1 MALKFKNDLLEDL
14 NLEAVDMDTLPI
26 ATTVDEAALTKMEIE
41 QNEQVA
47 SNTNFFGSLDRGVQE
62 EWIGGTVVNNWD
74 RITSASGKPI
84 SKFTPELVNQLTFGI
99 KDRVAVREVLED
111 ATTNGLNSALLMKQS
126 YLKTQK
132 NLEYIEA
139 DGMSGTTARV
149 IAMLTDPVEWG
160 AIWAASAGATAIG
173 SPIAGGSVFM
183 LGATKKLGTAYKAA
197 TAASIAATEAAVF
210 EGIRAKY
217 RYDIDGGDV
226 MVAMGLSAAL
236 GGSFDA
242 VSTTLIR
249 NGQRNL
255 IAGKIA
261 RGEELSDVEKRW
273 YEENSSD
280 AITARIIARE
290 AQDGDEFAETVVTK
304 GKDADALTTKDV
316 AALPDI
322 DSVNLLWF
330 TNKLRRLV
338 STGYKLGTSNLG
350 WARYASYVLGMN
362 STGYRGQK
370 LAANNSASEIAEQ
383 LQFMYRDRLARI
395 LPVEQTKWQKST
407 GGSFLDFNRL
417 VSRYVRGIETD
428 VPEEV
433 IRAGERIKEVQN
445 ELAELASEAG
455 VSGFTKDMLTNTNY
469 MSRIF
474 SEERIRSI
482 RARLGGGEEA
492 DLQIAMLV
500 ETAIRKG
507 QPNIEENVKNLLN
520 KKLKK
525 KIGQKDIDAYITRIS
540 KAYTRSI
547 TDPKFA
553 RTGAGGANEMNLE
566 DLSAILK
573 DEGFTKAEIDDIT
586 ELMTRTNIPKSHK
599 RARPRMLLDEGATV
613 ALRNADG
620 SVEDYRFADLLEE
633 DAEQLV
639 NGYVFQLSGA
649 IGLARNGINTNK
661 KNSGIDYII
670 GQIQKEGAEA
680 NMSTDDI
687 KEMTDAV
694 EFMYDGITGRLA
706 QREEV
711 SNKARENFIALRAFS
726 FAVNMGMSGMSS
738 LMEISNALFE
748 YSFKTLLKSVPA
760 YAKLLSRF
768 QDGTADESLIQ
779 ELIDIMGMGQEVA
792 LGKWNNVTRM
802 DTEDVGA
809 QVISPERAWGD
820 KRGWS
825 TKALDGA
832 GDLSLRA
839 QKGVAYWSGLTG
851 VTQTLRRMTMLNFT
865 NEWALKA
872 AKGKLPFSKV
882 KLNQLGL
889 DDEMAEKIRLT
900 MASNIV
906 EKNANGTVKKLNID
920 QWDEDVREAFRA
932 AGFKEARQN
941 VQETNIA
948 SMNKTLRGEYGKTFG
963 QFLSFTMASLEQQT
977 SRLATRAK
985 GKDIAVAKV
994 MVSAAM
1000 MGGLMY
1006 TARVYMNAAGRSDRE
1021 EYIKE
1026 RMKGDKLMLGALGQV
1041 GASSLFSYVL
1051 QVASGSM
1058 QGNGYAITPPAVGIG
1073 LNLAS
1078 TGKNL
1083 FDKAMGDDMTEA
1095 EWRKMLRLV
1104 PFQSLYGARQALNAV
1119 AASFAD

>member
-26 ATTVDEAALTKMEIE
+26 AVTVDEAAITKMEIQ

-47 SNTNFFGSLDRGVQE
+47 SDTNFFGSLGKGVQE
-62 EWIGGTVVNNWD
+62 EWIGGTVVSNWD
-74 RITSASGKPI
+74 RITSATGKPI
-84 SKFTPELVNQLTFGI
+84 SKFTPELVRDLTSGL

-111 ATTNGLNSALLMKQS
+111 AQTNGLNSALLTKQS

-149 IAMLTDPVEWG
+149 LAMLTDPVEWG
-160 AIWAASAGATAIG
+160 AIWAASATASVIG
-173 SPIAGGSVFM
+173 TPVAGGGVFM
-183 LGATKKLGTAYKAA
+183 LGASKKLGTAYKAA
-197 TAASIAATEAAVF
+197 TAAGIASAEAAVF

-226 MVAMGLSAAL
+226 AVAMGLSAAL
-236 GGSFDA
+236 GGTFDA

-255 IAGKIA
+255 LAGKVA
-261 RGEELSDVEKRW
+261 RGEDLSEVEQRW
-273 YEENSSD
+273 YDENGGD
-280 AITARIIARE
+280 ALTAKIISRE
-290 AQDGDEFAETVVTK
+290 TQDGGEFAETVATK
-304 GKDADALTTKDV
+304 GKDADALETEDV
-316 AALPDI
+316 ALLPDI
-322 DSVNLLWF
+322 DSVDLFKL
-330 TNKLRRLV
+330 TNRLRRYV

-362 STGYRGQK
+362 STGYKGQK
-370 LAANNSASEIAEQ
+370 LAANTSASEHAEQ
-383 LQFMYRDRLARI
+383 LQLMYRDRLSRI
-395 LPVEQTKWQKST
+395 MPVEQQKWRQNT

-455 VSGFTKDMLTNTNY
+455 VVGFTKDMLTNPNY

-474 SEERIRSI
+474 SEERIRGI

-492 DLQIAMLV
+492 DLQIALLV

-507 QPNIEENVKNLLN
+507 QPNIEENVKNLLK

-525 KIGQKDIDAYITRIS
+525 KIGQKDINAYITRIS

-553 RTGAGGANEMNLE
+553 RTGAGGASEMNLE
-566 DLSAILK
+566 DLSDILK
-573 DEGFTKAEIDDIT
+573 AEGFTKLEIDDIT

-599 RARPRMLLDEGATV
+599 RARPRMLLDEGAVV
-613 ALRNADG
+613 ALRNSDG

-649 IGLARNGINTNK
+649 IGLARNGIDTNK
-661 KNSGIDYII
+661 KNSDIKYLI
-670 GQIQKEGAEA
+670 GKIEKEGNAA

-694 EFMYDGITGRLA
+694 QFMYDGITGRLA
-706 QREEV
+706 QREEI
-711 SNKARENFIALRAFS
+711 SNKTRETFIAMRAFS

-738 LMEISNALFE
+738 LMELTNALFE
-748 YSFKTLLKSVPA
+748 YSFTTLIKSVPA
-760 YAKLLSRF
+760 YAKLMTRLQS
-768 QDGTADESLIQ
+768 GTADENLVQ
-779 ELIDIMGMGQEVA
+779 ELVDVMGMGQEVA

-809 QVISPERAWGD
+809 QVISPERAWPD

-825 TKALDGA
+825 TKALNEA
-832 GDLSLRA
+832 GDVSLKA

-872 AKGKLPFSKV
+872 AKGKTPFSKV

-889 DDEMAEKIRLT
+889 DEEMAEKIRLT
-900 MASNIV
+900 MASNLV

-920 QWDEDVREAFRA
+920 KWDEDVREAFRA

-948 SMNKTLRGEYGKTFG
+948 SMNKTLRSELGKTFG

-977 SRLATRAK
+977 SRLAVRAK
-985 GKDIAVAKV
+985 GKDIAVAKIV
-994 MVSAAM
+994 ASSFL
-1000 MGGLMY
+1000 MGSLMY
-1006 TARVYMNAAGRSDRE
+1006 SARVHLNAAGRSDRE

-1026 RMKGDKLMLGALGQV
+1026 RMKTQNLVMGALGQI
-1041 GASSLFSYVL
+1041 GAASLFSYIL
-1051 QVASGSM
+1051 QVGSGSM
-1058 QGNGYAITPPAVGIG
+1058 QGNGYAITPPAIG
-1073 LNLAS
+1073 LGLNMAA
-1078 TGKNL
+1078 TGKDF
-1083 FDKAMGDDMTEA
+1083 FDAAMGEDMTEA
-1095 EWRKMLRLV
+1095 EIRQALRLV
-1104 PFQSLYGARQALNAV
+1104 PFQSLYGARQAFNQIANT
-1119 AASFAD
+1119 FGD